1 MASKTRSWLKNTFRQ
16 GAWPQA
22 TDYSDL
28 IDSFALV
35 GEIPDGGGSVDRQQ
49 VVKVPAGT
57 VGTGEAYPTDHNLGK
72 LPCVNVYVKSGDN
85 ELYRVNDVKVT
96 LIGTTKVVVVVNDRT
111 IPDVR
116 DTGMTIVLN

>member
-1 MASKTRSWLKNTFRQ
+1 MASRARNWLKNAFRQ

-22 TDYSDL
+22 SDYSDL

-35 GEIPDGGGSVDRQQ
+35 SEIPQGGGSEDRQK
-49 VVKVPAGT
+49 VVKVSAGT
-57 VGTGEAYPTDHNLGK
+57 VGTGEAYLTDHNLGK
-72 LPCVNVYVKSGDN
+72 LPCVNVYVKSGGN
-85 ELYRVNDVKVT
+85 ELRKINDVSVT

-116 DTGMTIVLN
+116 TTGMTIVLN

>member
-1 MASKTRSWLKNTFRQ
+1 MASRTRRWLKNAFRQ

-28 IDSFALV
+28 IDSFALI
-35 GEIPDGGGSVDRQQ
+35 GEIPDVTVTSQQ

-57 VGTGEAYPTDHNLGK
+57 VGTGEAYQIGHDLRK

-85 ELYRVNDVKVT
+85 KLSKVNDVKVI
-96 LIGTTKVVVVVNDRT
+96 LIGTTEVVVIVNDRT

-116 DTGMTIVLN
+116 TTGMTIVLN

>member
-1 MASKTRSWLKNTFRQ
+1 MAARTRNWLKNAFRH

-35 GEIPDGGGSVDRQQ
+35 GEIPDVTVTSQL
-49 VVKVPAGT
+49 VVKVPAGA
-57 VGTGEAYPTDHNLGK
+57 VGTGEEYSIDHRLGR
-72 LPCVNVYVKSGDN
+72 LPCVNVYVKSGDK
-85 ELYRVNDVKVT
+85 ELCRVNDVKVV
-96 LIGTTKVVVVVNDRT
+96 LVGTTKVVVTVNDRT

-116 DTGMTIVLN
+116 GTGMTIVLN

>member
-1 MASKTRSWLKNTFRQ
+1 MASRTRSWLKNAFRQ

-22 TDYSDL
+22 TDYSDM

-35 GEIPDGGGSVDRQQ
+35 GEIPDVIVTPQV

-57 VGTGEAYPTDHNLGK
+57 VGTGEEYPIDHRLGR
-72 LPCVNVYVKSGDN
+72 LPCVNVYVESGDR
-85 ELYRVNDVKVT
+85 ELCRVNDVKVVLT
-96 LIGTTKVVVVVNDRT
+96 GTTKVVVTVNDKT

>member
-1 MASKTRSWLKNTFRQ
+1 MAARTRNWLKNAFRQ

-28 IDSFALV
+28 VDSFALV
-35 GEIPDGGGSVDRQQ
+35 GEIPDVTVTSQL

-57 VGTGEAYPTDHNLGK
+57 VGTGEEYPIDHRLGR
-72 LPCVNVYVKSGDN
+72 LPCVNVYVKSGDR
-85 ELYRVNDVKVT
+85 ELCRVNDVKVVLT
-96 LIGTTKVVVVVNDRT
+96 GTTKVVVTVNDKT

>member
-1 MASKTRSWLKNTFRQ
+1 MASRTRSWLKNAFRQ

-22 TDYSDL
+22 TDYSDMF
-28 IDSFALV
+28 DSFALV
-35 GEIPDGGGSVDRQQ
+35 SEIPEGGGSADRQQ

-57 VGTGEAYPTDHNLGK
+57 VGTGEAYQIGHDLRR

-85 ELYRVNDVKVT
+85 ELSKVNDVKVI
-96 LIGTTKVVVVVNDRT
+96 LIGTTKVVVIVNDRT

>member
-1 MASKTRSWLKNTFRQ
+1 MASRTRAWLKNAFRQ

-22 TDYSDL
+22 TDYSDM

-35 GEIPDGGGSVDRQQ
+35 GEIPDVTVTSQL

-57 VGTGEAYPTDHNLGK
+57 VGTGEEYPIDHRLGR
-72 LPCVNVYVKSGDN
+72 LPCVNVYVKSGDK
-85 ELYRVNDVKVT
+85 ELCRVNDVKVVLT
-96 LIGTTKVVVVVNDRT
+96 GTTKVVVTVNDRT

>member
-1 MASKTRSWLKNTFRQ
+1 MTARTRAWLKNAFRH

-22 TDYSDL
+22 TDYSDMM
-28 IDSFALV
+28 DSFALV
-35 GEIPDGGGSVDRQQ
+35 GEIPDVTVTSQL
-49 VVKVPAGT
+49 VVKVPAGA
-57 VGTGEAYPTDHNLGK
+57 VGTGEAYPIDHRLGR

-85 ELYRVNDVKVT
+85 ELCRVNDVKVV
-96 LIGTTKVVVVVNDRT
+96 LVGTTKVVVTVNDRT